1 MAVSRKSILAI
12 VGSLAVLAALS
23 LAACGSPDDPGVD
36 AAAARAAEAAT
47 LPGLEV
53 CSLLTEDEAAEF
65 LGVPVTYVDPFKIRT
80 FRACEWSNDEGS
92 LSEIVQVG
100 IFDFA
105 VDSDLF
111 REAAS
116 AAGATTVE
124 QFPGVGDEAYWT
136 GQHELYVRSGD
147 RMFSVIPAIAGDRD
161 QAAEIARLIIP
172 RLN

>member
-1 MAVSRKSILAI
+1 MAVSRKSLLAI
-12 VGSLAVLAALS
+12 VVS
-23 LAACGSPDDPGVD
+23 LAACGSPDDLGVD
-36 AAAARAAEAAT
+36 PAAARAAEAAA
-47 LPGLEV
+47 LPDLEV
-53 CSLLTEDEAAEF
+53 CALLTEDEAAEF
-65 LGVPVTYVDPFKIRT
+65 LGVPVTYVDPCKIRT
-80 FRACEWSNDEGS
+80 FRACEWSIEEGS